1 MKANASAVSNYDV
14 GLRCCCRPPAG
25 KKHAPSDF
33 ALRSLVRLARSG
45 NAVTRALCGASGH
58 KSLLLFFRDESDDSP
73 AVAAQHG
80 PSPTIPHIEL
90 FFAGLH
96 PVVANVR
103 QVTVATFYLFGF
115 VLFWNLQTI
124 GDFADHTKSSMGF
137 QILEDFIFQC
147 FLAASAFFV
156 FLVLHLTQW
165 LVTSR
170 VNACEKRV
178 KGSQEL

>member
-1 MKANASAVSNYDV
+1 MWACAAADALPQVKNMLLLISRYGLWSVWHAQGTVSRGFCLVLLATSLYCFFSAMRVV
-14 GLRCCCRPPAG
+14 IR
-25 KKHAPSDF
+25 
-33 ALRSLVRLARSG
+33 LRSLRS
-45 NAVTRALCGASGH
+45 T
-58 KSLLLFFRDESDDSP
+58 DP
-73 AVAAQHG
+73 AQQFA
-80 PSPTIPHIEL
+80 HIEM

-96 PVVANVR
+96 AVIANVR

-137 QILEDFIFQC
+137 HILEDFIFQC

-165 LVTSR
+165 LVSSR
-170 VNACEKRV
+170 VNACERRV
-178 KGSQEL
+178 KAS